1 MNRIDTLFADAR
13 RRGQT
18 AFVPFLTAGDPNL
31 ETTVALAQAVLTRAE
46 RLEVPVALEI
56 GFPYSDPIADGAVIQ
71 ESYTRALAG
80 KIRVA
85 EIFGAVKRL
94 RQKTAAPLLAMV
106 SYSLV
111 YRRRC
116 AEFLRQ
122 AQEAGFDGAII
133 PDLPVE
139 EAAEA
144 QDYGRDHDF
153 KIIELIA
160 PTTPPERAGRIVET
174 SSGFIYFIS
183 VVGITGE
190 RDRLPVDLTQRIA
203 ALRQRTRLPICVGFG
218 IGRPEHVS
226 LLKGAADG
234 VIVGSAIV
242 RRLKDLSPSDPAA
255 IDRLADF
262 VATLMAPLTSGN
274 PATG

>member
-1 MNRIDTLFADAR
+1 MNRIDLRFDEAR

-18 AFVPFLTAGDPNL
+18 AFVPFLTAGDPDL
-31 ETTVALAQAVLTRAE
+31 ETTIALAQAVLARAE
-46 RLEVPVALEI
+46 RLDVPIALEI
-56 GFPYSDPIADGAVIQ
+56 GFPYSDPIADGSAIQ
-71 ESYTRALAG
+71 ESYTRALAD
-80 KIRVA
+80 KIRIA
-85 EIFGAVKRL
+85 EIFGAIKKL
-94 RQKTAAPLLAMV
+94 RQKTTAPLLAMV

-111 YRRRC
+111 FRRRST
-116 AEFLRQ
+116 EFLRQ

-139 EAAEA
+139 EADEV

-153 KIIELIA
+153 KIVELIA
-160 PTTPPERAGRIVET
+160 PTTPPERARRIAET

-190 RDRLPVDLTQRIA
+190 RDRLPADLTQRIA
-203 ALRQRTRLPICVGFG
+203 ALRERTRLPICVGFG
-218 IGRPEHVS
+218 IGRPEQVA

-242 RRLKDLSPSDPAA
+242 RRLKGLSPSDPAA
-255 IDRLADF
+255 IGQLADF
-262 VATLMAPLTSGN
+262 VATLMAPLASAN
-274 PATG
+274 RSPC